1 MATHK
6 SAEKRIRQ
14 TKRRTDVNQ
23 ATLSRFRSSV
33 RKVEDAI
40 TNGDKKAAEA
50 AMRVAEPEL
59 VKSAAKGLIHRN
71 TATRKISRLVQ
82 RIKSMSA

>member
-23 ATLSRFRSSV
+23 ARLSRFRSSV

-40 TNGDKKAAEA
+40 TKGDKKAAEA

>member
-23 ATLSRFRSSV
+23 ARLSRFRSSV

-40 TNGDKKAAEA
+40 SKGDKKAAEA

-59 VKSAAKGLIHRN
+59 VKTAAKGLIHRN

>member
-6 SAEKRIRQ
+6 SAQKRIRQ
-14 TKRRTDVNQ
+14 TKRRTEVNQ
-23 ATLSRFRSSV
+23 ARLSRFRSSV

>member
-23 ATLSRFRSSV
+23 ARLSRFRSSV

>member
-23 ATLSRFRSSV
+23 ARLSRFRSSV

-40 TNGDKKAAEA
+40 AKGDKKAAEA

-59 VKSAAKGLIHRN
+59 VKTAAKGLIHRN

>member
-14 TKRRTDVNQ
+14 TKRRTGVNQ
-23 ATLSRFRSSV
+23 ARLSRFRSSV

-40 TNGDKKAAEA
+40 SKGDKKAAEA
-50 AMRVAEPEL
+50 AMRAAEPEL

>member
-14 TKRRTDVNQ
+14 TKRRTGVNQ
-23 ATLSRFRSSV
+23 ARLSRFRSSV

-40 TNGDKKAAEA
+40 ASGDKKAAEA
-50 AMRVAEPEL
+50 AMRAAEPEL
-59 VKSAAKGLIHRN
+59 VKGAAKGLIHRN